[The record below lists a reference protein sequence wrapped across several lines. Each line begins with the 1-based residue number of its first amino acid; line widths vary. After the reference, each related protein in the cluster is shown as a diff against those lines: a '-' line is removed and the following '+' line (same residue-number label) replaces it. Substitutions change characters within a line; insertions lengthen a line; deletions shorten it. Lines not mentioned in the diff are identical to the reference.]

1 MRPVALR
8 GLEQCG
14 PAFTYIGVGMMVHP
28 FSWGDLFWLTQV
40 QFPAVLRLF
49 QDGHGFLLV
58 SRFTAYKESLS
69 LPILKGKTHYRPMAR
84 RCAPQADKSAMCT
97 INRHLRNGRFWSLRQ
112 GSNERDRST
121 ATVRSSPVILSAA
134 KDLAAARGRPF
145 AALSVTGGDCSN
157 GQIQFLQIE
166 PFLKFITD
174 LKT

>member
-49 QDGHGFLLV
+49 QDWHGFLLV

-69 LPILKGKTHYRPMAR
+69 LPILKGKPHYRPIAR
-84 RCAPQADKSAMCT
+84 RCAPHADKSPIVT
-97 INRHLRNGRFWSLRQ
+97 INRPLRNGPSWAFTT
-112 GSNERDRST
+112 GST
-121 ATVRSSPVILSAA
+121 
-134 KDLAAARGRPF
+134 
-145 AALSVTGGDCSN
+145 
-157 GQIQFLQIE
+157 
-166 PFLKFITD
+166 
-174 LKT
+174 